1 MKPLNPIDRK
11 RLKYM
16 LEGKSPTGEEMSTT
30 LEHQVPEYL
39 ADFVDEEES
48 DFSNSTTQ
56 VTQNVHLATGST
68 SPSAG

>member
-1 MKPLNPIDRK
+1 
-11 RLKYM
+11 M

-48 DFSNSTTQ
+48 DFTNSTTIQLGQHRQ
-56 VTQNVHLATGST
+56 VTQEVHLATGT
-68 SPSAG
+68 SPSTG